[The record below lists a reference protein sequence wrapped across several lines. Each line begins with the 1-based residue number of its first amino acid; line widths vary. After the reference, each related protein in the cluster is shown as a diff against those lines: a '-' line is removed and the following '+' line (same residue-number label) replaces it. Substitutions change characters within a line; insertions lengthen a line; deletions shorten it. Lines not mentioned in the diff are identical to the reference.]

1 MIKQI
6 SAKEALE
13 RYLSGE
19 DVKVLQ
25 PIMDECDWESY
36 RTTFL
41 SSLLDGNIYF
51 ADEVVEEEPN
61 EPETVEETA
70 QEEPEEP
77 AEENP
82 ENAETIPA
90 EEQKT
95 PEKPKKEKKVVDHDR
110 IMLLIANGKKPQ
122 EVAEEVGCHVSSVY
136 NVINRY
142 K

>member
-25 PIMDECDWESY
+25 PIMDGCDWESY

-51 ADEVVEEEPN
+51 ADEVVEEEPK

-70 QEEPEEP
+70 QEEPEGP
-77 AEENP
+77 AEEIL
-82 ENAETIPA
+82 EKTETIPA
-90 EEQKT
+90 EAT